1 MQVGRRGPR
10 GAAGLFASME
20 MMLQEWGRGSEK
32 EDPAVEEGQDP
43 DERDR
48 IRDLNLGIVYANISE
63 AYGKRDAETLVQNLG
78 FLCTFCKYFTICWDV
93 RCERFHIYDVLLN
106 SLDKAA
112 GSRVISSVLQFV
124 TVAFG
129 HHASFVDEFDMTELA
144 RRVLG
149 LLWCSNADESLVA
162 LSCVL
167 NMANHSHEARLAILR
182 QFSPGLVSKL
192 AGVEDPRALIVFWRI
207 VLRVFWL
214 KEVTSEQAVFVI
226 QLASAHWKRSDAR
239 VRIDQLWIVCRLR
252 SVIGGRWTALVTS
265 NGLVELMMNG
275 VVAND
280 RELALGSA
288 KCLLLV
294 IRDTK
299 KAPDTVCDCFVQIML
314 RNESAELGAYAINET
329 ITFAPDGIDYFLEKK
344 LIERAFAESMA
355 YSFDSKQWVV
365 AVILQFLEK
374 RESVVFPRL
383 ELPAFLATLIEILQ
397 SGPSPSLSRAIFS
410 SLVRIVDFH
419 VSSGTLDSF
428 KTVFADCGG
437 WELLSTYQDIDDD
450 DILVAVRHLQALED
464 SK

>member
-32 EDPAVEEGQDP
+32 EDPVVEEDQDP
-43 DERDR
+43 EERDR

-63 AYGKRDAETLVQNLG
+63 AYGKRDVETLVQNLG
-78 FLCTFCKYFTICWDV
+78 FLCTFCKHFTICWDV

-106 SLDKAA
+106 CLDKAA

-124 TVAFG
+124 AVTFG
-129 HHASFVDEFDMTELA
+129 HHASFVDEFDMNELS

-162 LSCVL
+162 LECVL
-167 NMANHSHEARLAILR
+167 NMANHSREARLAILR

-192 AGVEDPRALIVFWRI
+192 AGLEDPRALTVFWRI
-207 VLRVFWL
+207 MRRVFWL
-214 KEVTSEQAVFVI
+214 KEVTSEQAMFLI
-226 QLASAHWKRSDAR
+226 QLASAGWKRSDAR
-239 VRIDQLWIVCRLR
+239 VRIDQLWIICRLR
-252 SVIGGRWTALVTS
+252 TVIEGAWTGLVTS
-265 NGLVELMMNG
+265 NGLIELMTMG
-275 VVAND
+275 VVAENRD
-280 RELALGSA
+280 LALGSA

-299 KAPDTVCDCFVQIML
+299 KAPGTVCDCFLQIML
-314 RNESAELGAYAINET
+314 RNDSADLGAYAINET